1 MQTPGSKSGSET
13 LDFMAGEGGYNK
25 QGKIAS
31 GGTKWKKEEQLVKE
45 RWSKKFDFRDKRHA

>member
-1 MQTPGSKSGSET
+1 MKLLSGHIFCK
-13 LDFMAGEGGYNK
+13 DFMAGEGGYNK

-31 GGTKWKKEEQLVKE
+31 GGKKWKKEEQLVKE